1 MWATPPGR
9 LPTPPRPRGQHRGS
23 GSLDST
29 SCHLAWIERQRGDR
43 GSQDTCKTWFLPR
56 RPPPLPA
63 PLPLVCS
70 GRFQWEWVGEGA
82 GREKTRPR
90 LPQRSHSKQGGCASP
105 GKPAGLRLRPRPS
118 SGYFPGQ
125 VQATSPLRGQVQTA
139 VGKPATCVPK
149 ISPLRAPALPSRAGI
164 CSRIK
169 VNFSSASRQLCSLP
183 RESCLWPHRAHSALS
198 RGGPEPPNRA
208 LLPAGVSRVQAML
221 LQPLVALQSSGSR
234 QSPCR
239 GVGWRGPLQTLSSP
253 RLGHQGTSDS
263 WCRVWPELCW
273 RWAGGLCSPLSA

>member
-1 MWATPPGR
+1 MTGPRSPVPLPAQARPPGCGDHSCQEAGSPACGPHPLAGSR
-9 LPTPPRPRGQHRGS
+9 LPPRPRGQHRGS

-29 SCHLAWIERQRGDR
+29 SCHQAWIERQRGDR
-43 GSQDTCKTWFLPR
+43 GSQDTCKTRFLPR
-56 RPPPLPA
+56 RPLPLPA

-139 VGKPATCVPK
+139 VGKPATLCAQDQPSQ
-149 ISPLRAPALPSRAGI
+149 SPGPPLPGW
-164 CSRIK
+164 
-169 VNFSSASRQLCSLP
+169 N
-183 RESCLWPHRAHSALS
+183 
-198 RGGPEPPNRA
+198 
-208 LLPAGVSRVQAML
+208 L
-221 LQPLVALQSSGSR
+221 LQDQS
-234 QSPCR
+234 
-239 GVGWRGPLQTLSSP
+239 
-253 RLGHQGTSDS
+253 
-263 WCRVWPELCW
+263 
-273 RWAGGLCSPLSA
+273 